1 MSASLHTR
9 IHLADPT
16 PPLLNDFTTPI
27 VARSRLRTI
36 VMPRYRQR
44 DSEFWLTWCASHL
57 GHKFF
62 APSPRFRCQ
71 PYRSKSNG
79 IHRKGK
85 DLRPP
90 RRVYS
95 WYFISPKHYLLLMCA
110 DPVAWLII
118 VLSEI
123 IYAVYLFF
131 YTTDAMSYICFKPPS
146 MFPSQSTAAAEQR
159 RFHIWHCSFFV
170 WLNDP
175 HLLDWTVAL
184 PTCCRTWWL
193 YYVLPCLTG
202 HSMPCRTCHFLDQY

>member
-9 IHLADPT
+9 IHLAHPT
-16 PPLLNDFTTPI
+16 PLLNDFTTPI

-36 VMPRYRQR
+36 VMLRYRQR
-44 DSEFWLTWCASHL
+44 DSEFWLTC
-57 GHKFF
+57 
-62 APSPRFRCQ
+62 
-71 PYRSKSNG
+71 NG

-202 HSMPCRTCHFLDQY
+202 HSLPCSTCHFLDQY